1 MMELKKH
8 DALLIIDVQ
17 KDFCPGGA
25 LAIPEGDTVIA
36 PLNIWIDKA
45 KRSEVPVYASRD
57 WHPREHPS
65 FTGQSGDWPPHCLQD
80 SEGARFHPD
89 LHVPDHAI
97 VITKGVRLDI
107 DQNSAF
113 EQTGLATHL
122 RNAGIK
128 RLFIGGLALDVCVWA
143 TVEDARKAGF
153 EVCLISDA
161 TRAVVPD
168 QTSAFLEKIQKLGV
182 DLISTDAP
190 AFDHERG
197 RYEAD
202 PYELPVCTKAPEW
215 AEHHRMDEADEPC
228 EDGRGGR
235 IPDSGTD
242 QDSH

>member
-25 LAIPEGDTVIA
+25 LAIQEGDTVIA
-36 PLNIWIDKA
+36 PLNVWIEQA
-45 KRSEVPVYASRD
+45 RRSGVPVYVSRD

-65 FTGQSGDWPPHCLQD
+65 FAEQSGPWPPHCLQD
-80 SEGARFHPD
+80 SDGARFHPD
-89 LHVPDHAI
+89 LRIPESAVI
-97 VITKGVRLDI
+97 ITKGVRLDI

-128 RLFIGGLALDVCVWA
+128 RLFVGGLALDVCVYA

-153 EVCLISDA
+153 EVLLISDA
-161 TRAVVPD
+161 TRAVAPD
-168 QTSAFLEKIQKLGV
+168 KTPAFLEKMQKSGV
-182 DLISTDAP
+182 EMVSTDTDTA
-190 AFDHERG
+190 AFDHVPG
-197 RYEAD
+197 KYEAD
-202 PYELPVCTKAPEW
+202 AEQLPICTKAPEW
-215 AEHHRMDEADEPC
+215 AEHHRLDEADEPC

-235 IPDSGTD
+235 IRDS
-242 QDSH
+242 